1 MSEPVDLPERVM
13 VECTL
18 DEAPDKVWRALSIP
32 EFRDSWLT
40 PKADGEHYS
49 AEVVEAEPPRRLTLS
64 WREGADDAAEL
75 VTFTL
80 SPTST
85 GGTWLRLVHDR
96 VAAPMRVPI
105 PANANIMMLRAA

>member
-1 MSEPVDLPERVM
+1 MSEPQTEERVT
-13 VECTL
+13 VECAL

-40 PKADGEHYS
+40 PKSESYA
-49 AEVVEAEPPRRLTLS
+49 AEVIEAEPPRRLTLS
-64 WREGADDAAEL
+64 WRDGTGDEAEL

-105 PANANIMMLRAA
+105 PANANTMMLRAA